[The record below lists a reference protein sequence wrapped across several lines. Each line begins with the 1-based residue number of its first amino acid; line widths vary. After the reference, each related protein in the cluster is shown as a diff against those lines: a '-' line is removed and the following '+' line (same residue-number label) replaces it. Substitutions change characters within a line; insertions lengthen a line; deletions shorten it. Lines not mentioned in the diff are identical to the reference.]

1 MSCIVTDTVDDSMI
15 LIGGI
20 IGGSISGSVGRYN
33 KAGKVGNLPDLIYP
47 RDGHGCAGY
56 RDSQDKLVSGVSHQL
71 PS

>member
-15 LIGGI
+15 LIGGMV
-20 IGGSISGSVGRYN
+20 GGSASGSVGRYN
-33 KAGKVGNLPDLIYP
+33 KAGKVGNLPELIYP

-56 RDSQDKLVSGVSHQL
+56 RDSQDKLVIGVSRQL